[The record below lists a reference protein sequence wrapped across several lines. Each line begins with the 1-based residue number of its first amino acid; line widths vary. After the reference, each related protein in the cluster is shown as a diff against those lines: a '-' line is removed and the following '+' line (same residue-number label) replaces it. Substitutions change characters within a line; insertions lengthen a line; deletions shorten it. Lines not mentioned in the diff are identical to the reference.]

1 VPRGRRLWW
10 AGGGLFVS
18 AVCLLGVAG
27 GVVPVVVL
35 LAALPVGAVGC
46 WSARAGRRLVRAA
59 WVLRRRGVV
68 AEGRLESSY
77 TATVEDVVVRR
88 YVYVYSDARGERRTC
103 TGTDVRG
110 DAWAPIL
117 YDPADPDGSSQV
129 GTGTAGML
137 AFGAVLLLVFGIP
150 VAAGAVAVL
159 LAVVLAVV

>member
-1 VPRGRRLWW
+1 MPRGRRLWW

-18 AVCLLGVAG
+18 AACLLGVAG
-27 GVVPVVVL
+27 GVVPVVVF
-35 LAALPVGAVGC
+35 LAALPVGAV
-46 WSARAGRRLVRAA
+46 VRAA

-77 TATVEDVVVRR
+77 AETVEDVVVRR
-88 YVYVYSDARGERRTC
+88 YVYAYSDARGERRTC